1 MYVYI
6 YIYIYNIYIYIYIY
20 IYVYIYVY
28 IYIYIYI
35 YIYDRVYIGYE
46 IFKLGTPTG
55 FSFSIPISKIP
66 ETFNRRS

>member
-6 YIYIYNIYIYIYIY
+6 YIYIHIYN
-20 IYVYIYVY
+20 V
-28 IYIYIYI
+28 YI
-35 YIYDRVYIGYE
+35 YIYDRVYIEYE